1 MTHKFSSFMDA
12 IDNPGAPAL
21 LRFVSGLFW
30 ALVLAGFFFCCLF
43 LAFVFQ

>member
-1 MTHKFSSFMDA
+1 MTHKISYLVNA
-12 IDNPGAPAL
+12 IDNPAASFVA
-21 LRFVSGLFW
+21 RFVSGLFW